1 MNQAYDVGL
10 LVEKLKAQGLDVA
23 EAAAGGAVK
32 AVVAWLTDSVKLSST
47 PFDDVALVV
56 LPKLEQMA
64 LEAIDKLD
72 GQVG

>member
-1 MNQAYDVGL
+1 MQAYDL
-10 LVEKLKAQGLDVA
+10 KALVEKLKEQGLDVA

-32 AVVAWLTDSVKLSST
+32 AVVAWLSDSVKASAT

-64 LEAIDKLD
+64 LEAIDKID
-72 GQVG
+72 GVQGA